1 MQLGGRFMAEVY
13 LTEEGKREQEELLQY
28 LKTVKRTEVAEHLK
42 TAREYGDLSENSEY
56 DAARAEQGR
65 LESKIALIEETLRTA
80 KIISG
85 EQKKKGVVMVG
96 STVTVLDQEFNEKNT
111 YKLVGTLESN
121 PDAGL
126 ISNESPIGKAILG
139 KKSGD
144 VVSVATPDGGSFSLK
159 ILEVK

>member
-139 KKSGD
+139 RKSGD

>member
-1 MQLGGRFMAEVY
+1 MAEVY

>member
-1 MQLGGRFMAEVY
+1 MAEVY

-139 KKSGD
+139 RKSGD

>member
-1 MQLGGRFMAEVY
+1 MAEVY
-13 LTEEGKREQEELLQY
+13 LTEEGKKEQEELLQY
-28 LKTVKRTEVAEHLK
+28 LKTVKRAEVGEHLK

-65 LESKIALIEETLRTA
+65 LESKIALIEETLRVA
-80 KIISG
+80 KIISND
-85 EQKKKGVVMVG
+85 QKRKGVVMVG
-96 STVTVLDQEFNEKNT
+96 STVTVLDEEFDEKST

-121 PDAGL
+121 PNEGL

-139 KKSGD
+139 KKAGD
-144 VVSVATPDGGSFSLK
+144 VVSVATPDGGSFNLK

>member
-1 MQLGGRFMAEVY
+1 MAEVY
-13 LTEEGKREQEELLQY
+13 LTEEGKKEQEELLHY
-28 LKTVKRTEVAEHLK
+28 LKTVKRAEVGEHLK

-80 KIISG
+80 KIIPNS
-85 EQKKKGVVMVG
+85 QKKKGIVMVG
-96 STVTVLDQEFNEKNT
+96 STVTVLDKEFDEKNT

-121 PDAGL
+121 PDQGL

-139 KKSGD
+139 KKAGD
-144 VVSVATPDGGSFSLK
+144 EVSVATPDGGSFMLE
-159 ILEVK
+159 ILAVK

>member
-1 MQLGGRFMAEVY
+1 M
-13 LTEEGKREQEELLQY
+13 QY
-28 LKTVKRTEVAEHLK
+28 LKTVKRTEVEEHLK
-42 TAREYGDLSENSEY
+42 TAREYRDLSENSEY

-139 KKSGD
+139 RKSGD